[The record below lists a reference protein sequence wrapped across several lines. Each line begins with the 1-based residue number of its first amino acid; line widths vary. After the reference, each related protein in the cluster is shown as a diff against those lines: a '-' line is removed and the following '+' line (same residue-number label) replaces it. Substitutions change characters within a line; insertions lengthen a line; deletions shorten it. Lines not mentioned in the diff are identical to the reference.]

1 MLFMDHS
8 KLKYDKGQVDDRH
21 FKLAKWT
28 IFNEFKIKED
38 TKFILSDYT
47 DMTHFSLLV
56 QINPQISVFTQST
69 LPVEARK
76 LVDSID
82 TILQEYRDQNVG
94 KTGKL
99 KANADKADKPTK
111 AKAKSDSDSEG
122 EKKKSEPAKVD
133 SDDESKV
140 NLKPKVTEKKSEPEP
155 VTEKSADS
163 GYIKADLEK
172 MKIPDLKELLKDEKY
187 KNVPK
192 TGLKKE
198 DLIDCLVKPDQDKCK
213 TKRSK
218 KGGDNY
224 TRRK

>member
-1 MLFMDHS
+1 
-8 KLKYDKGQVDDRH
+8 VDDHH

-47 DMTHFSLLV
+47 DMSHFSLLV
-56 QINPQISVFTQST
+56 QINPQISVFTHST
-69 LPVEARK
+69 LPGEVRK

-94 KTGKL
+94 KTGK
-99 KANADKADKPTK
+99 AKADKPTK
-111 AKAKSDSDSEG
+111 AKAKPESSDSEDDK
-122 EKKKSEPAKVD
+122 EKSEPIKV
-133 SDDESKV
+133 KT
-140 NLKPKVTEKKSEPEP
+140 KPQVTETEKKDEPEP
-155 VTEKSADS
+155 GSDS
-163 GYIKADLEK
+163 GYTKADLEK

-192 TGLKKE
+192 TLKKE

-218 KGGDNY
+218 KGGDNF